1 MRVTVT
7 FQIQTDLWVVGTR
20 IDPALW
26 QETLDAFSR
35 QHGGWRISI
44 TVRSD
49 GQAYE
54 IVRNV
59 PLHGVVSEDGSI
71 VVLAGDGSPH
81 FAHFI
86 SRPSAVEIESLDDGS
101 EAALLI
107 RDSAGDTTTVA
118 FRSPVPAELVDGVA
132 AIQVAS

>member
-1 MRVTVT
+1 MRVTAR
-7 FQIQTDLWVVGTR
+7 QRNRTDLRIVGNR
-20 IDPALW
+20 IDPARW

-35 QHGGWRISI
+35 QHGGWRVSIS
-44 TVRSD
+44 VRSD
-49 GQAYE
+49 GQTYE

-71 VVLAGDGSPH
+71 VVMAGEEAPH

-86 SRPSAVEIESLDDGS
+86 AKPAAVEIETLDDGS

-107 RDSAGDTTTVA
+107 RDETGDTTTVA
-118 FRSPVPAELVDGVA
+118 FRSPMPAELVDGIA
-132 AIQVAS
+132 AP